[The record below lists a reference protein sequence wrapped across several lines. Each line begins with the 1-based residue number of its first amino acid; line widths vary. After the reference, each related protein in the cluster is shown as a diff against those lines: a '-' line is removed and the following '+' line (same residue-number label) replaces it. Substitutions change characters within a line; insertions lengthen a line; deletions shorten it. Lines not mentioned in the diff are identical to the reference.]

1 MFDIHSHVL
10 FEIDDGAKSL
20 DEAVELCRM
29 AHEDGTQAIVA
40 TPHIRESVWPNNRA
54 RIEQRLADLR
64 GELARRAVPVEVVL
78 GCEVYFDAAMVEA
91 VRSGAYP
98 TYADRQRHVLFELP
112 THFVM
117 RQVQEV
123 VFELRTSGITPVL
136 AHPERNAQVMKD
148 MDAVRDLV
156 RMGTVL
162 QLTAM
167 SVTGHFGRQAK
178 RAADLLLDEE
188 LAQVVASD
196 AHSPRF
202 RSTRLRAAYDR
213 VARRWGQERAETLFV
228 SNPRRVVA
236 GEEIDVPPREPRRPG
251 FFQRLSRALA
261 S

>member
-10 FEIDDGAKSL
+10 FEIDDGAKSV

-29 AHEDGTQAIVA
+29 AHQEGTKAIVA

-54 RIEQRLADLR
+54 RIEQRLSDLR
-64 GELARRAVPVEVVL
+64 SELERREVPIEVVL
-78 GCEVYFDAAMVEA
+78 GCEVYFDSAMVDA
-91 VRSGAYP
+91 VRGGAYP
-98 TYADRQRHVLFELP
+98 TYADRQRYVLFELP

-123 VFELRTSGITPVL
+123 VFEFRTAGVTPVL
-136 AHPERNAQVMKD
+136 AHPERNSQVMRD
-148 MDAVRDLV
+148 LDAVRNLV

-162 QLTAM
+162 QITAM
-167 SVTGHFGRQAK
+167 SVTGHFGRQA
-178 RAADLLLDEE
+178 RRGAELLLDEE

-213 VARRWGQERAETLFV
+213 VARRWGRARAEALFV
-228 SNPRRVVA
+228 ENPRRVVA
-236 GEEIDVPPREPRRPG
+236 GEEIEAPPREPRRPG
-251 FFQRLSRALA
+251 LLQRLGRMLGN
-261 S
+261 